1 MGGIITSLI
10 VTIIVGIALII
21 IGVLN
26 TKGNVSMLHSYH
38 TKRVKEEDKI
48 PFGRRV
54 GFGSIINIII
64 IGISLIIFGVFLTLS
79 ELLKTETY
87 LFIGMGFM
95 FSGIVIGTTIM
106 FHAMIKYNKGIF

>member
-54 GFGSIINIII
+54 GCGSII

>member
-38 TKRVKEEDKI
+38 TKIVKEEDKI

-54 GFGSIINIII
+54 GCG
-64 IGISLIIFGVFLTLS
+64 
-79 ELLKTETY
+79 
-87 LFIGMGFM
+87 
-95 FSGIVIGTTIM
+95 
-106 FHAMIKYNKGIF
+106 